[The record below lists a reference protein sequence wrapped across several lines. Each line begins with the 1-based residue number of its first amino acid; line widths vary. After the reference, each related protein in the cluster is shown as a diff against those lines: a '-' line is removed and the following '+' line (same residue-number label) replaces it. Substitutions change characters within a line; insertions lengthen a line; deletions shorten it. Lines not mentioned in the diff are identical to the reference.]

1 MRYDT
6 HIKAKLQE
14 YLTLHGG
21 KLTPKRFEKYMKEAV
36 LEDESESEL
45 WVEHERVRLYGTK
58 SVFNQEVLEKE
69 ERRKRALDDFDY
81 FLKEYFPF
89 MVSASMGSV
98 QKNMIRDAKDYKNK
112 KGRIPVK
119 KIRAIPRGF
128 GKSTLYTL
136 VLPIWL
142 ILRKEWYF
150 IIIVSATLTLAKNF
164 LREIT
169 STCEDNERLIDDFP
183 ELLPAKDKKSH
194 NVSWND
200 TDIIFGCG
208 ARVIAKGFLN
218 SIRGQRYKQYRPD
231 ALLFDDPDEEKD
243 VGSET
248 RMASKMRWF
257 DRASLRLG
265 SQWGI
270 DVVLSYTTIHPRCV
284 GEQVFNDKR
293 KYPEW
298 DRLKISA
305 LEVNPETGTEEST
318 WPAMVSTQTL
328 LEERERDPISFARE
342 RQNIILPETDQ
353 KFKGHLKT
361 YNYQYLTTSLY
372 PDFPSNFRLTL
383 GVDLSFGR
391 SEQSDLSAIVGLARP
406 HDSATKYV
414 IFTSIKRRTPDVIE
428 QDLLSALLLFNWNV
442 CGIDASGNQEYFL
455 YNMQKAVTEYN
466 KTGARKIS
474 TPLIPLDNI
483 GDKIARVTSALQPK
497 VATGQILFRD
507 DETVLFTQLDEYPHG
522 YKDGPDALEYADR
535 VMDNGVVKTVSREVI
550 VAQTVKK
557 PKTLEDIRRNQ
568 AKQWGFDI

>member
-318 WPAMVSTQTL
+318 WPAMVPTQTL